1 MTNYQNIP
9 IADFAGRLEAMSQD
23 EVFSVMSDLEAA
35 ASECAEGSERQE
47 VLSRI
52 ALTEEEIQKRFPGQ
66 LLAPYREWR
75 KRNR

>member
-1 MTNYQNIP
+1 MRNYKDIP
-9 IADFAGRLEAMSQD
+9 IADFAGRLEAMTQD

-35 ASECAEGSERQE
+35 SEGADGSEREE

-52 ALTEEEIQKRFPGQ
+52 ALIEEEIQKRFPGQ
-66 LLAPYREWR
+66 LLAPYREWK